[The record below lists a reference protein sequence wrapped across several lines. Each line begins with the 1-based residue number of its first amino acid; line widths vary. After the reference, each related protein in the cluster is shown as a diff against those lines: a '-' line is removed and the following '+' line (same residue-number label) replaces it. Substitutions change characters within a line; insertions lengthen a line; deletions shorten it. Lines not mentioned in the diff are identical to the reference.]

1 MQVDQETGEITPA
14 NARPITDTLRHL
26 RGGVFMDEASDA
38 LQELVRKVDETG
50 KGGKIVIELT
60 VRKISRTGAMEVA
73 DKITTKLP
81 TEAPMTTL
89 LFSTVDGN
97 LVTEDPH
104 QRKLDLKAVTV
115 PNAEDLRRAS

>member
-1 MQVDQETGEITPA
+1 MPVDHDTGEITPA

-26 RGGVFMDEASDA
+26 RGGVFIDEASDA

-50 KGGKIVIELT
+50 KSGTVTIVLHVKKIT
-60 VRKISRTGAMEVA
+60 RNGAMEVT

-81 TEAPMTTL
+81 TEVPLTTL
-89 LFSTVDGN
+89 LFATVDGH

-104 QRKLDLKAVTV
+104 QKKLDLKPITV
-115 PNAEDLRRAS
+115 PSAADLRKAS

>member
-26 RGGVFMDEASDA
+26 RGGVFMDEASEA
-38 LQELVRKVDETG
+38 LQELVRKVDESG
-50 KGGKIVIELT
+50 KGGKLVIELT
-60 VRKISRTGAMEVA
+60 VRKISRGGAMEVA
-73 DKITTKLP
+73 DKITKKLP

-104 QRKLDLKAVTV
+104 QKKLDLKPVSV
-115 PNAEDLRRAS
+115 PSANDLRRAS